1 MSTQNL
7 TEAFDD
13 RWLRLADIVGDTK
26 AEPPIEALIPVS
38 RSTIYRLIAA
48 GKFPAPVKPLPTIS
62 LWSRDEVMLAS
73 REWGRTGNA

>member
-13 RWLRLADIVGDTK
+13 RWLRLVDVVGDTK

>member
-1 MSTQNL
+1 MSTKNL
-7 TEAFDD
+7 TEALDD

-62 LWSRDEVMLAS
+62 LWSLDEVMLAS
-73 REWGRTGNA
+73 RKWGRIGNA

>member
-7 TEAFDD
+7 TEVFDD
-13 RWLRLADIVGDTK
+13 RWLRLSDIVGDTK

-48 GKFPAPVKPLPTIS
+48 GKFPAPVKPLPSIS
-62 LWSRDEVMLAS
+62 LWSSEEIHLALKS
-73 REWGRTGNA
+73 WGQGHE

>member
-7 TEAFDD
+7 TEVFDD
-13 RWLRLADIVGDTK
+13 RWLRLSDIVGDTK

-48 GKFPAPVKPLPTIS
+48 GKFPAPVKPLPSIS
-62 LWSRDEVMLAS
+62 LWSAEEIHLALKS
-73 REWGRTGNA
+73 WGQGHE